1 MLLVEASEG
10 PLPQTRF
17 VLRKALEEKLPA
29 IVVVNK
35 IDRSDARPQEVVN
48 EITIFSS
55 IWMQGRS
62 KSTSPSCS
70 PSAGRDSK
78 AKPQ

>member
-1 MLLVEASEG
+1 MVDSVMLLVDASEGG

-17 VLRKALEEKLPA
+17 VLRKALEQKPPA

-48 EITIFSS
+48 EIYDLFIDLD
-55 IWMQGRS
+55 
-62 KSTSPSCS
+62 
-70 PSAGRDSK
+70 A
-78 AKPQ
+78 